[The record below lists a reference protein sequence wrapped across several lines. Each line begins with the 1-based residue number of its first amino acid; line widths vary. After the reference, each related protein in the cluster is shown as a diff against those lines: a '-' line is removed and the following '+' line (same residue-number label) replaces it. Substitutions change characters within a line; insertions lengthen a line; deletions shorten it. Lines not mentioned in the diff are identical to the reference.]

1 MKKES
6 QSHSITLVMKK
17 SELLAQ
23 IEFLEQRVAILEREN
38 TGTTNALYEIEN
50 RLQSQLD
57 ALTNY
62 TMLTREK
69 VEKIDGE

>member
-1 MKKES
+1 
-6 QSHSITLVMKK
+6 MKK
-17 SELLAQ
+17 SELQAQ
-23 IEFLEQRVAILEREN
+23 IEFLEQRVALLEREN
-38 TGTTNALYEIEN
+38 AGTTNALYEIEN

>member
-1 MKKES
+1 MS
-6 QSHSITLVMKK
+6 MKK
-17 SELLAQ
+17 SDLYAQ
-23 IEFLEQRVAILEREN
+23 IQFLEQRVAILEREN

>member
-1 MKKES
+1 MS
-6 QSHSITLVMKK
+6 MKK
-17 SELLAQ
+17 SDLYAQ
-23 IEFLEQRVAILEREN
+23 IQFLEQRVAILEREN
-38 TGTTNALYEIEN
+38 AGTTNALYEIEN

>member
-1 MKKES
+1 
-6 QSHSITLVMKK
+6 MKK
-17 SELLAQ
+17 SELQAQ

-38 TGTTNALYEIEN
+38 AGTTNALYEIEN

-69 VEKIDGE
+69 VEKLNDEDNPE

>member
-1 MKKES
+1 
-6 QSHSITLVMKK
+6 MKK
-17 SELLAQ
+17 SELQAQ

-62 TMLTREK
+62 TMRNRE
-69 VEKIDGE
+69 ELDRLNHENNPE

>member
-1 MKKES
+1 
-6 QSHSITLVMKK
+6 MKK
-17 SELLAQ
+17 SELQAQ

-62 TMLTREK
+62 TMRNREDL
-69 VEKIDGE
+69 EKLKNEDNPE